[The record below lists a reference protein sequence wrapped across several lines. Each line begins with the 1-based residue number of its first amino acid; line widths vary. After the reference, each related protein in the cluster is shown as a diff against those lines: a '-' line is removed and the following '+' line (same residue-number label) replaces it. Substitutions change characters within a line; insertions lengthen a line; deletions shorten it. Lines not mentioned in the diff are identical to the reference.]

1 VSVAVVRRVLWEQRV
16 RLPLLWLFALVWGV
30 LIVTVYDITP
40 VPQRQLGPEQIQS
53 ALRIF
58 NIDPLSA
65 WVGVGQSH
73 PLFLAAAGVF
83 LVGGAVRAIAGELE
97 AGTLELTLARPLSRS
112 RYLLSYVAV
121 LVPGA
126 LVFAAAYAGGAL
138 VSFDLLSPS
147 PGHLALEPML
157 KMAGLTAL
165 LLLAI
170 AGYSLLCSALAADR
184 GRALSFALGITI
196 AMYAWSFLAP
206 LAAALKPFAR
216 ISLWWWYSPS
226 RVLEGGSF
234 PLGDALVL
242 ALVAVSTTTA
252 ALVVFLRRDLA

>member
-1 VSVAVVRRVLWEQRV
+1 VSAAVVRRVLWEQRV

-30 LIVTVYDITP
+30 LIVVVYDITP
-40 VPQRQLGPEQIQS
+40 APQRQLGPQQIQS
-53 ALRIF
+53 ALRIL
-58 NIDPLSA
+58 NIDPLAA
-65 WVGVGQSH
+65 WVGLGQSH
-73 PLFLAAAGVF
+73 PLFLAAAGD
-83 LVGGAVRAIAGELE
+83 
-97 AGTLELTLARPLSRS
+97 
-112 RYLLSYVAV
+112 
-121 LVPGA
+121 
-126 LVFAAAYAGGAL
+126 AGGAL

-157 KMAGLTAL
+157 EMAGLTAL

-170 AGYSLLCSALAADR
+170 GGYSLLCSALASDR

-226 RVLEGGSF
+226 RVLEGSSF